1 MKRIVVGITGAS
13 GSIYGIR
20 LLEVL
25 RELKLECHLVVS
37 RTGLEVIKY
46 ETGYDASALKQL
58 AAWHDIGDLFA
69 PIASG
74 SFRSD
79 GMIIA
84 PCSMHSLGAIAQGI
98 TGNLMTRAADVM
110 LKENRPL
117 ILVTRET
124 PLNKIHLA
132 NMAKVMDAGARLVPA
147 SPGFY
152 HKPTSLQEIVDFV
165 VGKAMDSLGLE
176 HNLFR
181 RWGE

>member
-1 MKRIVVGITGAS
+1 LKRIVVGITGAS

-25 RELKLECHLVVS
+25 KELELECHLVVS

-46 ETGYDASALKQL
+46 ETGYDTSALKQL
-58 AAWHDIGDLFA
+58 AIWHDIDNLFA

-117 ILVTRET
+117 ILMTRET

-165 VGKAMDSLGLE
+165 VGKAMDSLGLD
-176 HNLFR
+176 HNLFK